1 MGWRRYGQIQ
11 PAQPYGASTDLPR
24 AYSPEEDF
32 RLMEMS
38 IAGARLSDIATALHR
53 LPGSVSKRR
62 KCLLN
67 YNRTWRHVRQ
77 LPDELNDLVETW
89 RKMEAPK

>member
-1 MGWRRYGQIQ
+1 MGWRRYGQIRQ
-11 PAQPYGASTDLPR
+11 AQPYGTSNVPR
-24 AYSPEEDF
+24 AFTPEEDF

-38 IAGARLSDIATALHR
+38 IGGSTLSDIAAALHR
-53 LPGSVSKRR
+53 SPASISRHR

-89 RKMEAPK
+89 RKMEAAK